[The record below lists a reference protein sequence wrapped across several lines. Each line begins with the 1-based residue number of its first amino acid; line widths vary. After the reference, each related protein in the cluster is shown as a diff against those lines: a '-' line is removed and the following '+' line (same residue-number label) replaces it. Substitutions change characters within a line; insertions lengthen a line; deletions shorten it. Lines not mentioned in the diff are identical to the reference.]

1 MRRPL
6 CLLAF
11 CLAVHAQAATK
22 PRPAHGRFS
31 TNNYTLTF
39 RAPPGLTYCPVPA
52 NWTGSD
58 HGTILFLIPPRR
70 CTGVGYPA
78 SDRGAEPAGL
88 PHIEV
93 YYGHRDLADAPLPPC
108 RAVGSISLLGQ
119 PRPLCAGHAKG
130 LILRTVSA
138 LYSNDTT
145 NEVSLTLVTTRQRL
159 TKDIAL
165 FSHLVRSVGMCTSDM
180 ALPGGKRFGSGPPC
194 GRGDFY

>member
-1 MRRPL
+1 MPRPL
-6 CLLAF
+6 CLLAL

-39 RAPPGLTYCPVPA
+39 RTPTGLTYCPVPA
-52 NWTGSD
+52 NWIGSD

-70 CTGVGYPA
+70 CTGVAYSA
-78 SDRGAEPAGL
+78 SDRVAEPAGL

-93 YYGHRDLADAPLPPC
+93 YYGHRDLADAPLPRC

-119 PRPLCAGHAKG
+119 PRPLCAGHTKG